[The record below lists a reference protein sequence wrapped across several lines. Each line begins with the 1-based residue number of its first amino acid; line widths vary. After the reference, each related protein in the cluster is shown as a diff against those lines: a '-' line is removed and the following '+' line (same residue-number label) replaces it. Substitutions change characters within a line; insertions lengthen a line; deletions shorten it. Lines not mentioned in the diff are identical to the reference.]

1 MKFFK
6 WKEGRQGTG
15 YKVLT
20 LINSERFEFDL
31 HVLKYETGTSIPKHK
46 DPAKPGYEHHRL
58 NIVLKQAER
67 GGEFVLG
74 PLYSS
79 ARINKFRPDI
89 TPHAVCLIEKGTR
102 YVLSIG
108 WLKKGEIN

>member
-1 MKFFK
+1 MKLPK
-6 WKEGRQGTG
+6 WKDGRQGTG

-20 LINSERFEFDL
+20 LINNERFKFDM
-31 HVLKYETGTSIPKHK
+31 HVLKYETGTGIPAHK

-58 NIVLKQAER
+58 NIVLKQALR

-74 PLYSS
+74 PLYSL
-79 ARINKFRPDI
+79 ARIHKFRPDTTI
-89 TPHAVCLIEKGTR
+89 HAVTPIEKGTR

-108 WLKKGEIN
+108 WLKKGK